1 MQQEINAAAAFL
13 VNIIARHPR
22 HEELTQ
28 DHIEAFAA
36 ALIANMQSSFSNSS
50 WDPELP
56 MRGSANRCI
65 RINFGV
71 IDKVVLDS
79 AKEAGISS
87 FISKILPSELTM
99 WVDPFEVSYKLN
111 DKCPPFTIYNGL
123 AKEEKATIIGT
134 SGPSSPTMFAYP
146 TTAVPSSPHLMRSA
160 PSSPVMFYAYPAA
173 PSPAVPVM

>member
-28 DHIEAFAA
+28 DHIESFAA
-36 ALIANMQSSFSNSS
+36 ALITNMQSSFSNSS

-79 AKEAGISS
+79 AKVAGISS
-87 FISKILPSELTM
+87 FVSKILPSELTM
-99 WVDPFEVSYKLN
+99 WVDPFEVSYKLS
-111 DKCPPFTIYNGL
+111 DRCPPFTIYNGH
-123 AKEEKATIIGT
+123 AKDDKATQAPPARP
-134 SGPSSPTMFAYP
+134 GPHHRTCSRIPP
-146 TTAVPSSPHLMRSA
+146 RLCHRLRI
-160 PSSPVMFYAYPAA
+160 
-173 PSPAVPVM
+173 